1 MSIRVGVADDQA
13 MIRQALCT
21 MLGLE
26 DDVEIVGQADCATRA
41 VRLAAEMRPDVLI
54 MDVQLDGIETPNADG
69 ISATRQVREVSPDT
83 RVLIVTT
90 FARPG
95 YLTRALAAG
104 AAGFIVKDAPADE
117 LVEAVRTVA
126 AGGQVID
133 ARLAVAT
140 SALGPCPLTQRE
152 VTVLAGASGG
162 GTTAEIARR
171 IHLAEGTV
179 RNTLST
185 AMGKLSASTR
195 ADAVRIA
202 TERGWL

>member
-1 MSIRVGVADDQA
+1 M
-13 MIRQALCT
+13 
-21 MLGLE
+21 
-26 DDVEIVGQADCATRA
+26 
-41 VRLAAEMRPDVLI
+41 LAAARTRPDVLI
-54 MDVQLDGIETPNADG
+54 MDVQLDGFETPNADG
-69 ISATRQVREVSPDT
+69 ISATRRVLEASPAT
-83 RVLIVTT
+83 RVLILTT

-117 LVEAVRTVA
+117 LIEAVRAVA
-126 AGGQVID
+126 AGERVID
-133 ARLAVAT
+133 ARLALQS
-140 SALGPCPLTQRE
+140 SALGPCPLTRRE

-162 GTTAEIARR
+162 GTTCEIARR